1 MSEDTEKENDSDR
14 TISDED
20 ESDEDTFMKFV
31 SEDIH
36 QCALLTA
43 DSSGNPFFPRTTQ
56 ILLEYQLG
64 RWVPRLRQP
73 RDLYG
78 VSSSGP
84 LSPTRWP
91 YHCEVIDENIQHIDW
106 TPYPEPVYTPT
117 SLEMAPLY
125 PNPKEGTV
133 VYLAEDAYKEPYFV
147 YSRVGGNR
155 TPLKQPMD
163 NYDNTL
169 MFEARFESGN
179 LQKVVKVAEYEY
191 QLTVRPDLFTNKH
204 TQWYYFQVTNTQAGI
219 AYRFTIVN
227 FTKPAS
233 LYNRGMRPLFY
244 SDKEAKAH
252 SIGWQ
257 RIGDQIKYYKN
268 NLGQDGH
275 HYFSLTWTF
284 QFPHNKDTCYFAH
297 CYPYTYTNL
306 QDYLSGINND
316 PIRSKYCKIRVLC
329 HTLARNM
336 VYVLTITTPLKN
348 TESRKRKAVI
358 LTARVH
364 PGETNSS
371 WIMKGFLDY
380 ILGDSSDAQL
390 LRDTF
395 IFKVVPMLNPDG
407 VIVGNYRC
415 SLAGRDL
422 NRNYTSLLKES
433 FPSVWYTRNMIH
445 RLMEEREV
453 ILYCDLHGHSRKEN
467 IFMYGCDG
475 RDRSKAL
482 YLQQRIFPLM
492 LSKNCPDK
500 FSFSACRFNIQK
512 SKEGTGRV
520 VMWKMG
526 IRNSFTMEATFCGS
540 TLGNKRGTHF
550 NAKDL
555 ESMGYHFCDSLLD
568 YCDPDRTKY
577 YQCLKELEDMEKHIN
592 LEKIFDDSDTSLME
606 ITLDLESS
614 SRGSDSSES
623 NDSQTYL
630 LKLTSQLSSKKKY
643 LKTKKKR
650 NSTIARHK
658 NARKEQ
664 EVYGRGRLQQSH
676 KESNSNAK
684 DTRPKVSENYIF
696 EYFRREFPNQSLVKI
711 SGPVPPWHLKN
722 LSSESLIQSL
732 NKEQQRHFLENCERP
747 IKETIQLKRTD
758 MCGTTSKMKSLM
770 YPVSKQTFRWPE
782 KTKIPTKATT
792 ITLIQAAILSW
803 IVSITSKELTLLVYL
818 AALQSLLSL
827 TTDLH
832 HNLKSRIKE
841 CTSSQNNK
849 TGINWTDDEKRIY
862 RDKRIAQTQEMLTH
876 LLPIMKNT
884 KNMKTAQ
891 IKQIFNLRT
900 NRQSQHQLKPATCI
914 NIEKNSTSWTPP
926 RNLHVL
932 TQRDFMTQSSE
943 WFQSVPEK
951 SFESLSPLKD
961 PKNRKKHSGV
971 CTTTTECKKP
981 LKRETVSSSFEM
993 DANVKHKNLQTEDSN
1008 WQNSIRVVPGL
1019 TEKKEE
1025 QPNKNDGQ
1033 PTFHL
1038 KFQRDD

>member
-1 MSEDTEKENDSDR
+1 MSEDSENENYSDR

-20 ESDEDTFMKFV
+20 ESDEDEDNFMKFV
-31 SEDIH
+31 REDIRR
-36 QCALLTA
+36 CALLTA
-43 DSSGNPFFPRTTQ
+43 GSIGDPFFPRTTQ

-64 RWVPRLRQP
+64 RWVPRLREP

-91 YHCEVIDENIQHIDW
+91 YHCEVIDEKVQHIDW
-106 TPYPEPVYTPT
+106 TPPYPEPVYTPT
-117 SLEMAPLY
+117 GLETEPLY
-125 PNPKEGTV
+125 LNSKDDV
-133 VYLAEDAYKEPYFV
+133 VYLAEDAYKEPCFV

-155 TPLKQPMD
+155 TSLKQPMD
-163 NYDNTL
+163 NCDNTL

-204 TQWYYFQVTNTQAGI
+204 TQWYYFQVTNTQAEI

-244 SDKEAKAH
+244 SEKEAKVH
-252 SIGWQ
+252 NIGWK

-268 NLGQDGH
+268 NLGQDGR

-297 CYPYTYTNL
+297 CYPYTYSNL

-316 PIRSKYCKIRVLC
+316 PVRSKFCKIRVLC

-348 TESRKRKAVI
+348 TELRKRKAVI

-380 ILGDSSDAQL
+380 ILGGSSDAKL

-422 NRNYTSLLKES
+422 NRSYTSVLKES
-433 FPSVWYTRNMIH
+433 FPSVWYTRNMIR
-445 RLMEEREV
+445 RLMEKREV

-475 RDRSKAL
+475 SDRSKAL

-500 FSFSACRFNIQK
+500 FSFSACKFNVQK

-550 NAKDL
+550 NTKDL

-568 YCDPDRTKY
+568 YCDPDRAKY
-577 YQCLKELEDMEKHIN
+577 FQCLKELEEMEKRIN
-592 LEKIFDDSDTSLME
+592 LEKIFDDSDTSLVE

-623 NDSQTYL
+623 NDSQPYL
-630 LKLTSQLSSKKKY
+630 LKLTSQLKTKKH
-643 LKTKKKR
+643 LKTKKER
-650 NSTIARHK
+650 NSTIEIHE
-658 NARKEQ
+658 NAREEQ
-664 EVYGRGRLQQSH
+664 EVCGREHLQQRYN
-676 KESNSNAK
+676 ESNA
-684 DTRPKVSENYIF
+684 
-696 EYFRREFPNQSLVKI
+696 
-711 SGPVPPWHLKN
+711 N
-722 LSSESLIQSL
+722 LE
-732 NKEQQRHFLENCERP
+732 
-747 IKETIQLKRTD
+747 
-758 MCGTTSKMKSLM
+758 
-770 YPVSKQTFRWPE
+770 
-782 KTKIPTKATT
+782 
-792 ITLIQAAILSW
+792 
-803 IVSITSKELTLLVYL
+803 
-818 AALQSLLSL
+818 
-827 TTDLH
+827 DLH
-832 HNLKSRIKE
+832 HNLKSKMKG
-841 CTSSQNNK
+841 CTSFQSKK
-849 TGINWTDDEKRIY
+849 TDVNWTDDEKRIY
-862 RDKRIAQTQEMLTH
+862 RDKRIAQTQEMWH
-876 LLPIMKNT
+876 FLLPVVESSKHLPT
-884 KNMKTAQ
+884 TQ
-891 IKQIFNLRT
+891 IKQIFNPRA
-900 NRQSQHQLKPATCI
+900 NFQFQHQLKPATCI
-914 NIEKNSTSWTPP
+914 NVKRDISSWAPS
-926 RNLHVL
+926 RNPIFLA
-932 TQRDFMTQSSE
+932 QRDLVTNSSE
-943 WFQSVPEK
+943 WFQSMSQK
-951 SFESLSPLKD
+951 SLEILSPLKD
-961 PKNRKKHSGV
+961 PKNRKKYPGV
-971 CTTTTECKKP
+971 WAIKTEAKKP
-981 LKRETVSSSFEM
+981 FSTKWETTSSSGEM
-993 DANVKHKNLQTEDSN
+993 DANITKDKSLQAKESSP
-1008 WQNSIRVVPGL
+1008 QSSVHVARHL
-1019 TEKKEE
+1019 TENKEK

-1033 PTFHL
+1033 PTCQV
-1038 KFQRDD
+1038 KFRRSN

>member
-1 MSEDTEKENDSDR
+1 MIKEISSQILPEMSEDSEKEDYSDR

-20 ESDEDTFMKFV
+20 ESDEDNFMKFV

-36 QCALLTA
+36 QCALLTVFQDTYYSQFA
-43 DSSGNPFFPRTTQ
+43 NSAGDPFFPRTTQ

-64 RWVPRLRQP
+64 RWVPRLREP

-91 YHCEVIDENIQHIDW
+91 YHCEVIDEKVQHIDW
-106 TPYPEPVYTPT
+106 TPSYPEPVYIPT
-117 SLEMAPLY
+117 GLEIEPLY
-125 PNPKEGTV
+125 PNYKEDTV
-133 VYLAEDAYKEPYFV
+133 VYLAEDAYKEPCFV

-155 TPLKQPMD
+155 TPLKQPVD

-219 AYRFTIVN
+219 VYRFTIIN

-233 LYNRGMRPLFY
+233 LYSRGMRPLFY
-244 SDKEAKAH
+244 SEKEAKAH
-252 SIGWQ
+252 NIGWQ
-257 RIGDQIKYYKN
+257 RIGDQIKYYRN
-268 NLGQDGH
+268 NQGQEGR

-306 QDYLSGINND
+306 QEYLSSINND
-316 PIRSKYCKIRVLC
+316 SVRSKFCKIRVLC
-329 HTLARNM
+329 HTIARNM

-348 TESRKRKAVI
+348 ADSRKRKAVI

-415 SLAGRDL
+415 SLAGQDL
-422 NRNYTSLLKES
+422 NRNYTSVLKES
-433 FPSVWYTRNMIH
+433 FPSVWYTRNMIR
-445 RLMEEREV
+445 RLMEKREV

-467 IFMYGCDG
+467 IFMYGCDSSE
-475 RDRSKAL
+475 RCKAL
-482 YLQQRIFPLM
+482 YLQQQIFPLM

-500 FSFSACRFNIQK
+500 FSFSACKFNVQK

-526 IRNSFTMEATFCGS
+526 IKNSFTMEATFCGS

-550 NAKDL
+550 NTKDL

-577 YQCLKELEDMEKHIN
+577 YQCLKELEEMEKHIN
-592 LEKIFDDSDTSLME
+592 LEKVLEDSDTSLKE
-606 ITLDLESS
+606 IALDLESS

-623 NDSQTYL
+623 NESQTYL
-630 LKLTSQLSSKKKY
+630 LKLTSQVCDKGHLVQ
-643 LKTKKKR
+643 
-650 NSTIARHK
+650 RHK
-658 NARKEQ
+658 Q
-664 EVYGRGRLQQSH
+664 
-676 KESNSNAK
+676 SNSDVKATNP
-684 DTRPKVSENYIF
+684 DVSDDSIF
-696 EYFRREFPNQSLVKI
+696 DYFRRPFPNQGL
-711 SGPVPPWHLKN
+711 
-722 LSSESLIQSL
+722 
-732 NKEQQRHFLENCERP
+732 
-747 IKETIQLKRTD
+747 
-758 MCGTTSKMKSLM
+758 
-770 YPVSKQTFRWPE
+770 
-782 KTKIPTKATT
+782 
-792 ITLIQAAILSW
+792 
-803 IVSITSKELTLLVYL
+803 
-818 AALQSLLSL
+818 
-827 TTDLH
+827 DLH
-832 HNLKSRIKE
+832 HNLKRKMKE
-841 CTSSQNNK
+841 CTSFQSKK

-862 RDKRIAQTQEMLTH
+862 RDKRIAQTQEILQY
-876 LLPIMKNT
+876 LLPIMEST
-884 KNMKTAQ
+884 KIVQNPQ
-891 IKQIFNLRT
+891 IKQILNPRT
-900 NRQSQHQLKPATCI
+900 NFQIQHQLKPATFI
-914 NIEKNSTSWTPP
+914 NIKRYTTSWTQP
-926 RNLHVL
+926 RNPRFTSQSNLVVS
-932 TQRDFMTQSSE
+932 SSE
-943 WFQSVPEK
+943 WLQSVSQR
-951 SFESLSPLKD
+951 SFESLSPLKV
-961 PKNRKKHSGV
+961 PKKKKKHSQIKATKTQDV
-971 CTTTTECKKP
+971 KP
-981 LKRETVSSSFEM
+981 LSSKWETAPSSFEK
-993 DANVKHKNLQTEDSN
+993 DADIKGKSLQAEGSSD
-1008 WQNSIRVVPGL
+1008 QNSKQIAPHL
-1019 TEKKEE
+1019 TRNRDE
-1025 QPNKNDGQ
+1025 QPNRNYGQ
-1033 PTFHL
+1033 PTSI
-1038 KFQRDD
+1038 

>member
-1 MSEDTEKENDSDR
+1 MIKEISSQILPEMSEDSEKEDYSDR

-20 ESDEDTFMKFV
+20 QSDEDNFMKFV

-43 DSSGNPFFPRTTQ
+43 NSVGDPFFPRTTQ

-64 RWVPRLRQP
+64 RWVPRLREP

-91 YHCEVIDENIQHIDW
+91 YHCEVIDEKVQHIDW
-106 TPYPEPVYTPT
+106 TPSYPEPVYIPT
-117 SLEMAPLY
+117 GLEIEPLY
-125 PNPKEGTV
+125 PNYKEDTV
-133 VYLAEDAYKEPYFV
+133 VYLAEDAYKEPCFV

-155 TPLKQPMD
+155 TPLKQPVD

-219 AYRFTIVN
+219 VYRFTIIN

-244 SDKEAKAH
+244 SEKEAKAH
-252 SIGWQ
+252 NIGWQ
-257 RIGDQIKYYKN
+257 RIGDQIKYYRN
-268 NLGQDGH
+268 NQGQEGR

-306 QDYLSGINND
+306 QEYLSSINND
-316 PIRSKYCKIRVLC
+316 SVRSKFCKIRVLC
-329 HTLARNM
+329 HTIARNM

-348 TESRKRKAVI
+348 ADSRKRKAVI

-364 PGETNSS
+364 AGETNSS

-415 SLAGRDL
+415 SLAGQDL
-422 NRNYTSLLKES
+422 NRNYTSVLKES
-433 FPSVWYTRNMIH
+433 FPSVWYTRNMIR
-445 RLMEEREV
+445 RLMEKREV

-475 RDRSKAL
+475 SDRCKAL
-482 YLQQRIFPLM
+482 YLQQQIFPLM

-500 FSFSACRFNIQK
+500 FSFSACKFNVQK

-526 IRNSFTMEATFCGS
+526 IKNSFTMEATFCGS

-550 NAKDL
+550 NTKDL

-577 YQCLKELEDMEKHIN
+577 YQCLKELEEMEKHIN
-592 LEKIFDDSDTSLME
+592 LEKVLEDSDTSLKE
-606 ITLDLESS
+606 IALDLESS

-623 NDSQTYL
+623 NESQTYL
-630 LKLTSQLSSKKKY
+630 LKLTSQLKNKKKH
-643 LKTKKKR
+643 LKTKKER
-650 NSTIARHK
+650 NSTIASNQNTREEPEVCDKGHLVQRHK
-658 NARKEQ
+658 Q
-664 EVYGRGRLQQSH
+664 
-676 KESNSNAK
+676 SNSDVKATNP
-684 DTRPKVSENYIF
+684 DVSDDCIF
-696 EYFRREFPNQSLVKI
+696 DYFRRPFPNQGL
-711 SGPVPPWHLKN
+711 
-722 LSSESLIQSL
+722 
-732 NKEQQRHFLENCERP
+732 
-747 IKETIQLKRTD
+747 
-758 MCGTTSKMKSLM
+758 
-770 YPVSKQTFRWPE
+770 
-782 KTKIPTKATT
+782 
-792 ITLIQAAILSW
+792 
-803 IVSITSKELTLLVYL
+803 
-818 AALQSLLSL
+818 
-827 TTDLH
+827 DLH
-832 HNLKSRIKE
+832 HNLKRKMKE
-841 CTSSQNNK
+841 CTSFQSK
-849 TGINWTDDEKRIY
+849 TTGINWTDDEKRIY
-862 RDKRIAQTQEMLTH
+862 RDKRIAQTQEILQY
-876 LLPIMKNT
+876 LLPIMEST
-884 KNMKTAQ
+884 KIVQNPQ
-891 IKQIFNLRT
+891 IKQILNPRT
-900 NRQSQHQLKPATCI
+900 DFQIQHQLKPATFI
-914 NIEKNSTSWTPP
+914 NIKRYSTSWTQP
-926 RNLHVL
+926 RNPRFTSQSNLAVS
-932 TQRDFMTQSSE
+932 SSE
-943 WFQSVPEK
+943 WLQSVSQR
-951 SFESLSPLKD
+951 SFESLSPLKV
-961 PKNRKKHSGV
+961 PKKKKKHSQIKATKTQDV
-971 CTTTTECKKP
+971 KP
-981 LKRETVSSSFEM
+981 LSSKWETAPSSFEK
-993 DANVKHKNLQTEDSN
+993 DADIKGKSLQAEGSSD
-1008 WQNSIRVVPGL
+1008 QNSKQIAPHL
-1019 TEKKEE
+1019 TRNRDE
-1025 QPNKNDGQ
+1025 QPNRNYGQ
-1033 PTFHL
+1033 PTSI
-1038 KFQRDD
+1038 

>member
-1 MSEDTEKENDSDR
+1 MIKEISSQILPEMSEDSEKEDYSDR

-20 ESDEDTFMKFV
+20 ESDEDNFMKFV

-43 DSSGNPFFPRTTQ
+43 NSVGDPFFPRTTQ

-64 RWVPRLRQP
+64 RWVPRLREP

-91 YHCEVIDENIQHIDW
+91 YHCEVIDEKVQHIDW
-106 TPYPEPVYTPT
+106 TPSYPEPVYIPT
-117 SLEMAPLY
+117 GLEIEPLY
-125 PNPKEGTV
+125 PNYKEDTV
-133 VYLAEDAYKEPYFV
+133 VYLAEDAYKEPCFV

-155 TPLKQPMD
+155 TPLKQPVD

-219 AYRFTIVN
+219 VYRFTIIN

-244 SDKEAKAH
+244 SEKEAKAH
-252 SIGWQ
+252 NIGWQ
-257 RIGDQIKYYKN
+257 RIGDQIKYYRN
-268 NLGQDGH
+268 NQGQEGR

-306 QDYLSGINND
+306 QEYLSSINND
-316 PIRSKYCKIRVLC
+316 SVRSKFCKIRVLC
-329 HTLARNM
+329 HTIARNM

-348 TESRKRKAVI
+348 ADSRKRKAVI

-415 SLAGRDL
+415 SLTGQDL
-422 NRNYTSLLKES
+422 NRNYTSVLKES
-433 FPSVWYTRNMIH
+433 FPSVWYTRNMIR
-445 RLMEEREV
+445 RLMEKREV

-475 RDRSKAL
+475 SERCKAL
-482 YLQQRIFPLM
+482 YLQQQIFPLM

-500 FSFSACRFNIQK
+500 FSFSACKFNVQK

-526 IRNSFTMEATFCGS
+526 IKNSFTMEATFCGS

-550 NAKDL
+550 NTKDL

-577 YQCLKELEDMEKHIN
+577 YQCLKELEEMEKHIN
-592 LEKIFDDSDTSLME
+592 LEKVLEDSDTSLKE
-606 ITLDLESS
+606 IALDLESS

-623 NDSQTYL
+623 NESQTYL
-630 LKLTSQLSSKKKY
+630 LKLTSQLKNKKKH
-643 LKTKKKR
+643 LKTKKER
-650 NSTIARHK
+650 NSTIASNQNTREEPEVCDKGHLVQRHK
-658 NARKEQ
+658 Q
-664 EVYGRGRLQQSH
+664 
-676 KESNSNAK
+676 SNSDVKATNP
-684 DTRPKVSENYIF
+684 DVSDDSIF
-696 EYFRREFPNQSLVKI
+696 DYFRRPFPNQ
-711 SGPVPPWHLKN
+711 G
-722 LSSESLIQSL
+722 
-732 NKEQQRHFLENCERP
+732 F
-747 IKETIQLKRTD
+747 
-758 MCGTTSKMKSLM
+758 
-770 YPVSKQTFRWPE
+770 
-782 KTKIPTKATT
+782 
-792 ITLIQAAILSW
+792 
-803 IVSITSKELTLLVYL
+803 
-818 AALQSLLSL
+818 
-827 TTDLH
+827 DLH
-832 HNLKSRIKE
+832 HNLKRKMKE
-841 CTSSQNNK
+841 CTSFQSKK

-862 RDKRIAQTQEMLTH
+862 RDKRIAQTQEILQY
-876 LLPIMKNT
+876 LLPIMEST
-884 KNMKTAQ
+884 KIVQNPQ
-891 IKQIFNLRT
+891 IKQILNPRT
-900 NRQSQHQLKPATCI
+900 NFQIQHQLKPATFI
-914 NIEKNSTSWTPP
+914 NIKRYSTSWTQP
-926 RNLHVL
+926 RNPRFTSQSNLVVS
-932 TQRDFMTQSSE
+932 SSE
-943 WFQSVPEK
+943 WLQSVSQR
-951 SFESLSPLKD
+951 SFESLSPLKV
-961 PKNRKKHSGV
+961 PKKKKKHSQIKATKTQDV
-971 CTTTTECKKP
+971 KP
-981 LKRETVSSSFEM
+981 LSSKWETAPSSFEK
-993 DANVKHKNLQTEDSN
+993 DADIKGKSLQAEGSSD
-1008 WQNSIRVVPGL
+1008 QNSKQIAPHL
-1019 TEKKEE
+1019 TRNRDE
-1025 QPNKNDGQ
+1025 QPNRNYGQ
-1033 PTFHL
+1033 PTSI
-1038 KFQRDD
+1038 

>member
-1 MSEDTEKENDSDR
+1 MIKEISSQILPEMSEDSEKEDYSDR

-20 ESDEDTFMKFV
+20 ESDEDNFMKFV

-43 DSSGNPFFPRTTQ
+43 NSAGDPFFPRTTQ

-64 RWVPRLRQP
+64 RWVPRLREP

-91 YHCEVIDENIQHIDW
+91 YHCEVIDEKVQHIDW
-106 TPYPEPVYTPT
+106 TPSYPEPVYIPT
-117 SLEMAPLY
+117 GLEIEPLY
-125 PNPKEGTV
+125 PNYKEDTV
-133 VYLAEDAYKEPYFV
+133 VYLAEDAYKEPCFV

-155 TPLKQPMD
+155 TPLKQPVD

-219 AYRFTIVN
+219 VYRFTIIN

-233 LYNRGMRPLFY
+233 LYSRGMRPLFY
-244 SDKEAKAH
+244 SEKEAKAH
-252 SIGWQ
+252 NIGWQ
-257 RIGDQIKYYKN
+257 RIGDQIKYYRN
-268 NLGQDGH
+268 NQGQEGR

-306 QDYLSGINND
+306 QEYLSSINND
-316 PIRSKYCKIRVLC
+316 SVRSKFCKIRVLC
-329 HTLARNM
+329 HTIARNM

-348 TESRKRKAVI
+348 ADSRKRKAVI

-415 SLAGRDL
+415 SLAGQDL
-422 NRNYTSLLKES
+422 NRNYTSVLKES
-433 FPSVWYTRNMIH
+433 FPSVWYTRNMIR
-445 RLMEEREV
+445 RLMEKREV

-467 IFMYGCDG
+467 IFMYGCDSSE
-475 RDRSKAL
+475 RCKAL
-482 YLQQRIFPLM
+482 YLQQQIFPLM

-500 FSFSACRFNIQK
+500 FSFSACKFNVQK

-526 IRNSFTMEATFCGS
+526 IKNSFTMEATFCGS

-550 NAKDL
+550 NTKDL

-577 YQCLKELEDMEKHIN
+577 YQCLKELEEMEKHIN
-592 LEKIFDDSDTSLME
+592 LEKVLEDSDTSLKE
-606 ITLDLESS
+606 IALDLESS

-623 NDSQTYL
+623 NESQTYL
-630 LKLTSQLSSKKKY
+630 LKLTSQLKNKKKH
-643 LKTKKKR
+643 LKTKKER
-650 NSTIARHK
+650 NSTIASNQNTREEPEVCDKGHLVQRHK
-658 NARKEQ
+658 Q
-664 EVYGRGRLQQSH
+664 
-676 KESNSNAK
+676 SNSDVKATNP
-684 DTRPKVSENYIF
+684 DVSDDSIF
-696 EYFRREFPNQSLVKI
+696 DYFRRPFPNQGL
-711 SGPVPPWHLKN
+711 
-722 LSSESLIQSL
+722 
-732 NKEQQRHFLENCERP
+732 
-747 IKETIQLKRTD
+747 
-758 MCGTTSKMKSLM
+758 
-770 YPVSKQTFRWPE
+770 
-782 KTKIPTKATT
+782 
-792 ITLIQAAILSW
+792 
-803 IVSITSKELTLLVYL
+803 
-818 AALQSLLSL
+818 
-827 TTDLH
+827 DLH
-832 HNLKSRIKE
+832 HNLKRKMKE
-841 CTSSQNNK
+841 CTSFQSKK

-862 RDKRIAQTQEMLTH
+862 RDKRIAQTQEILQY
-876 LLPIMKNT
+876 LLPIMEST
-884 KNMKTAQ
+884 KIVQNPQ
-891 IKQIFNLRT
+891 IKQILNPRT
-900 NRQSQHQLKPATCI
+900 NFQIQHQLKPATFI
-914 NIEKNSTSWTPP
+914 NIKRYTTSWTQP
-926 RNLHVL
+926 RNPRFTSQSNLVVS
-932 TQRDFMTQSSE
+932 SSE
-943 WFQSVPEK
+943 WLQSVSQR
-951 SFESLSPLKD
+951 SFESLSPLKV
-961 PKNRKKHSGV
+961 PKKKKKHSQIKATKTQDV
-971 CTTTTECKKP
+971 KP
-981 LKRETVSSSFEM
+981 LSSKWETAPSSFEK
-993 DANVKHKNLQTEDSN
+993 DADIKGKSLQAEGSSD
-1008 WQNSIRVVPGL
+1008 QNSKQIAPHL
-1019 TEKKEE
+1019 TRNRDE
-1025 QPNKNDGQ
+1025 QPNRNYGQ
-1033 PTFHL
+1033 PTSI
-1038 KFQRDD
+1038 

>member
-1 MSEDTEKENDSDR
+1 MIKEISSQILPEMSEDSEKEDYSDR

-20 ESDEDTFMKFV
+20 QSDEDNFMKFV

-43 DSSGNPFFPRTTQ
+43 NSVGDPFFPRTTQ

-64 RWVPRLRQP
+64 RWVPRLREP

-91 YHCEVIDENIQHIDW
+91 YHCEVIDEKVQHIDW
-106 TPYPEPVYTPT
+106 TPSYPEPVYIPT
-117 SLEMAPLY
+117 GLEIEPLY
-125 PNPKEGTV
+125 PNYKEDTV
-133 VYLAEDAYKEPYFV
+133 VYLAEDAYKEPCFV

-155 TPLKQPMD
+155 TPLKQPVD

-219 AYRFTIVN
+219 VYRFTIIN

-244 SDKEAKAH
+244 SEKEAKAH
-252 SIGWQ
+252 NIGWQ
-257 RIGDQIKYYKN
+257 RIGDQIKYYRN
-268 NLGQDGH
+268 NQGQEGR

-306 QDYLSGINND
+306 QEYLSSINND
-316 PIRSKYCKIRVLC
+316 SVRSKFCKIRVLC
-329 HTLARNM
+329 HTIARNM

-348 TESRKRKAVI
+348 ADSRKRKAVI

-415 SLAGRDL
+415 SLAGQDL
-422 NRNYTSLLKES
+422 NRNYTSVLKES
-433 FPSVWYTRNMIH
+433 FPSVWYTRNMIR
-445 RLMEEREV
+445 RLMEKREV

-475 RDRSKAL
+475 SDRCKAL
-482 YLQQRIFPLM
+482 YLQQQIFPLM

-500 FSFSACRFNIQK
+500 FSFSACKFNVQK

-526 IRNSFTMEATFCGS
+526 IKNSFTMEATFCGS

-550 NAKDL
+550 NTKDL

-577 YQCLKELEDMEKHIN
+577 YQCLKELEEMEKHIN
-592 LEKIFDDSDTSLME
+592 LEKVLEDSDTSLKE
-606 ITLDLESS
+606 IALDLESS

-623 NDSQTYL
+623 NESQTYL
-630 LKLTSQLSSKKKY
+630 LKLTSQLKNKKKH
-643 LKTKKKR
+643 LKTKKER
-650 NSTIARHK
+650 NSTIASNQNTREEPEVCDKGHLVQRHK
-658 NARKEQ
+658 Q
-664 EVYGRGRLQQSH
+664 
-676 KESNSNAK
+676 SNSDVKATNP
-684 DTRPKVSENYIF
+684 DVSDDCIF
-696 EYFRREFPNQSLVKI
+696 DYFRRPFPNQGL
-711 SGPVPPWHLKN
+711 
-722 LSSESLIQSL
+722 
-732 NKEQQRHFLENCERP
+732 
-747 IKETIQLKRTD
+747 
-758 MCGTTSKMKSLM
+758 
-770 YPVSKQTFRWPE
+770 
-782 KTKIPTKATT
+782 
-792 ITLIQAAILSW
+792 
-803 IVSITSKELTLLVYL
+803 
-818 AALQSLLSL
+818 
-827 TTDLH
+827 DLH
-832 HNLKSRIKE
+832 HNLKRKMKE
-841 CTSSQNNK
+841 CTSFQSK
-849 TGINWTDDEKRIY
+849 TTGINWTDDEKRIY
-862 RDKRIAQTQEMLTH
+862 RDKRIAQTQEILQY
-876 LLPIMKNT
+876 LLPIMEST
-884 KNMKTAQ
+884 KIVQNPQ
-891 IKQIFNLRT
+891 IKQILNPRT
-900 NRQSQHQLKPATCI
+900 NFQIQHQLKPATFI
-914 NIEKNSTSWTPP
+914 NIKRYSTSWTQP
-926 RNLHVL
+926 RNPRFTSQSNLAVS
-932 TQRDFMTQSSE
+932 SSE
-943 WFQSVPEK
+943 WLQSVSQR
-951 SFESLSPLKD
+951 SFESLSPLKV
-961 PKNRKKHSGV
+961 PKKKKKHSQIKATKTQDV
-971 CTTTTECKKP
+971 KP
-981 LKRETVSSSFEM
+981 LSSKWETAPSSFEK
-993 DANVKHKNLQTEDSN
+993 DADIKGKSLQAEGSSD
-1008 WQNSIRVVPGL
+1008 QNSKQIAPHL
-1019 TEKKEE
+1019 TRNRDE
-1025 QPNKNDGQ
+1025 QPNRNYGQ
-1033 PTFHL
+1033 PTSI
-1038 KFQRDD
+1038 

>member
-1 MSEDTEKENDSDR
+1 MIKEISSQILPEMSEDSEKEDYSDR

-20 ESDEDTFMKFV
+20 QSDEDNFMKFV

-43 DSSGNPFFPRTTQ
+43 NSVGDPFFPRTTQ

-64 RWVPRLRQP
+64 RWVPRLREP

-91 YHCEVIDENIQHIDW
+91 YHCEVIDEKVQHIDW
-106 TPYPEPVYTPT
+106 TPSYPEPVYIPT
-117 SLEMAPLY
+117 GLEIEPLY
-125 PNPKEGTV
+125 PNYKEDTV
-133 VYLAEDAYKEPYFV
+133 VYLAEDAYKEPCFV

-155 TPLKQPMD
+155 TPLKQPVD

-191 QLTVRPDLFTNKH
+191 QLTVRPDLFTSKH

-219 AYRFTIVN
+219 VYRFTIIN

-244 SDKEAKAH
+244 SEKEAKAH
-252 SIGWQ
+252 NIGWQ
-257 RIGDQIKYYKN
+257 RIGDQIKYYRN
-268 NLGQDGH
+268 NQGQEGR

-306 QDYLSGINND
+306 QEYLSSINND
-316 PIRSKYCKIRVLC
+316 SVRSKFCKIRVLC
-329 HTLARNM
+329 HTIARNM

-348 TESRKRKAVI
+348 ADSRKRKAVI

-415 SLAGRDL
+415 SLAGQDL
-422 NRNYTSLLKES
+422 NRNYTSVLKES
-433 FPSVWYTRNMIH
+433 FPSVWYTRNMIR
-445 RLMEEREV
+445 RLMEKREV

-475 RDRSKAL
+475 SDRCKAL
-482 YLQQRIFPLM
+482 YLQQQIFPLM

-500 FSFSACRFNIQK
+500 FSFSACKFNVQK

-526 IRNSFTMEATFCGS
+526 IKNSFTMEATFCGS

-550 NAKDL
+550 NTKDL

-577 YQCLKELEDMEKHIN
+577 YQCLKELEEMEKHIN
-592 LEKIFDDSDTSLME
+592 LEKVLEDSDTSLKE
-606 ITLDLESS
+606 IALDLESS

-623 NDSQTYL
+623 NESQTYL
-630 LKLTSQLSSKKKY
+630 LKLTSQLKNKKKH
-643 LKTKKKR
+643 LKTKKER
-650 NSTIARHK
+650 NSTIASNQNTREEPEVCDKGHLVQRHK
-658 NARKEQ
+658 Q
-664 EVYGRGRLQQSH
+664 
-676 KESNSNAK
+676 SNSDVKATNP
-684 DTRPKVSENYIF
+684 DVSDDCIF
-696 EYFRREFPNQSLVKI
+696 DYFRRPFPNQGL
-711 SGPVPPWHLKN
+711 
-722 LSSESLIQSL
+722 
-732 NKEQQRHFLENCERP
+732 
-747 IKETIQLKRTD
+747 
-758 MCGTTSKMKSLM
+758 
-770 YPVSKQTFRWPE
+770 
-782 KTKIPTKATT
+782 
-792 ITLIQAAILSW
+792 
-803 IVSITSKELTLLVYL
+803 
-818 AALQSLLSL
+818 
-827 TTDLH
+827 DLH
-832 HNLKSRIKE
+832 HNLKRKMKE
-841 CTSSQNNK
+841 CTSFQSK
-849 TGINWTDDEKRIY
+849 TTGINWTDDEKRIY
-862 RDKRIAQTQEMLTH
+862 RDKRIAQTQEILQY
-876 LLPIMKNT
+876 LLPIMEST
-884 KNMKTAQ
+884 KIVQNPQ
-891 IKQIFNLRT
+891 IKQILNPRT
-900 NRQSQHQLKPATCI
+900 NFQIQHQLKPATFI
-914 NIEKNSTSWTPP
+914 NIKRYSTSWTQP
-926 RNLHVL
+926 RNPRFTSQSNLAV
-932 TQRDFMTQSSE
+932 RSSE
-943 WFQSVPEK
+943 WLQSVSQW
-951 SFESLSPLKD
+951 SFESLSPLKV
-961 PKNRKKHSGV
+961 PKKKKKHSQIKATKTQDV
-971 CTTTTECKKP
+971 KP
-981 LKRETVSSSFEM
+981 LSSKWETAPSSFEK
-993 DANVKHKNLQTEDSN
+993 DADIKGKSLQAEGSSD
-1008 WQNSIRVVPGL
+1008 QNSKQIAPHL
-1019 TEKKEE
+1019 TRNRDE
-1025 QPNKNDGQ
+1025 QPNRNYGQ
-1033 PTFHL
+1033 PASI
-1038 KFQRDD
+1038 

>member
-1 MSEDTEKENDSDR
+1 MSEDSEKEDYSDR

-20 ESDEDTFMKFV
+20 ESDEDMFMKFV
-31 SEDIH
+31 SEDFH

-43 DSSGNPFFPRTTQ
+43 DSFGDPFFPRTTQ

-64 RWVPRLRQP
+64 RWVPRLREP

-91 YHCEVIDENIQHIDW
+91 YHCEVIDEKVQHIDW
-106 TPYPEPVYTPT
+106 TPSCPEPVYIPT
-117 SLEMAPLY
+117 GLEMEPLY
-125 PNPKEGTV
+125 PDSKEDTV
-133 VYLAEDAYKEPYFV
+133 VYLAEDAYKEPCFV

-155 TPLKQPMD
+155 TPLKQPVD
-163 NYDNTL
+163 YRDNTL

-204 TQWYYFQVTNTQAGI
+204 TQWYYFQVTNMRAGI
-219 AYRFTIVN
+219 VYRFTIVN

-233 LYNRGMRPLFY
+233 LYSRGMRPLFY
-244 SDKEAKAH
+244 SEKEAKAH
-252 SIGWQ
+252 HIGWQ
-257 RIGDQIKYYKN
+257 RIGDQIKYYRN
-268 NLGQDGH
+268 NPGQDGR

-306 QDYLSGINND
+306 QEYLSGINND
-316 PIRSKYCKIRVLC
+316 PVRSKFCKIRVLC

-336 VYVLTITTPLKN
+336 VYILTITTPLKN
-348 TESRKRKAVI
+348 SDSRKRKAVI

-380 ILGDSSDAQL
+380 ILGNSSDAQL

-395 IFKVVPMLNPDG
+395 VFKVVPMLNPDG

-433 FPSVWYTRNMIH
+433 FPSVWYTRNMVH
-445 RLMEEREV
+445 RLMEKREV

-475 RDRSKAL
+475 SDRSKTL
-482 YLQQRIFPLM
+482 YLQQQIFPLM

-500 FSFSACRFNIQK
+500 FSFSACKFNVQK

-550 NAKDL
+550 STKDL

-577 YQCLKELEDMEKHIN
+577 YRCLKELEEMERHIT
-592 LEKIFDDSDTSLME
+592 LEKVFEDSDTPVID

-623 NDSQTYL
+623 IDSLTDL
-630 LKLTSQLSSKKKY
+630 LKLTSQKKH
-643 LKTKKKR
+643 LKTKKER
-650 NSTIARHK
+650 NSTTASHQ
-658 NARKEQ
+658 NAREGQ
-664 EVYGRGRLQQSH
+664 EVYDRGHLLQRHKQST
-676 KESNSNAK
+676 SDVK
-684 DTRPKVSENYIF
+684 DTRPNEPGDCMVD
-696 EYFRREFPNQSLVKI
+696 YFRRQLPNQGL
-711 SGPVPPWHLKN
+711 
-722 LSSESLIQSL
+722 
-732 NKEQQRHFLENCERP
+732 
-747 IKETIQLKRTD
+747 
-758 MCGTTSKMKSLM
+758 
-770 YPVSKQTFRWPE
+770 
-782 KTKIPTKATT
+782 
-792 ITLIQAAILSW
+792 
-803 IVSITSKELTLLVYL
+803 
-818 AALQSLLSL
+818 
-827 TTDLH
+827 DLH
-832 HNLKSRIKE
+832 HNLKSKIKE
-841 CTSSQNNK
+841 CISFQSKK
-849 TGINWTDDEKRIY
+849 TGINWTDDEKRSY
-862 RDKRIAQTQEMLTH
+862 KDKGIVQTQEILQY
-876 LLPIMKNT
+876 LLPIMHNP
-884 KNMKTAQ
+884 KNMQTTQ
-891 IKQIFNLRT
+891 IKQLFNPRT
-900 NRQSQHQLKPATCI
+900 NFQIQHQLNPATCR
-914 NIEKNSTSWTPP
+914 NIKKYSTPWTAP
-926 RNLHVL
+926 RNHPFVI
-932 TQRDFMTQSSE
+932 QGDVMANSSE
-943 WFQSVPEK
+943 WVQSKPHG
-951 SFESLSPLKD
+951 SLESLSPLKG
-961 PKNRKKHSGV
+961 PKKNKHSQIWAIKN
-971 CTTTTECKKP
+971 EDIKP
-981 LKRETVSSSFEM
+981 LSSKWETASSSFGM
-993 DANVKHKNLQTEDSN
+993 DANVLKYKSLQAEETNQQSSKHTALHLTKNKD
-1008 WQNSIRVVPGL
+1008 
-1019 TEKKEE
+1019 E
-1025 QPNKNDGQ
+1025 QANKNDGQ
-1033 PTFHL
+1033 PTLYL
-1038 KFQRDD
+1038 KFQRES

>member
-1 MSEDTEKENDSDR
+1 MSEDSEKEDYSDR

-20 ESDEDTFMKFV
+20 ESDEDMFMKFV
-31 SEDIH
+31 SEDFH

-43 DSSGNPFFPRTTQ
+43 DSFGDPFFPRTTQ

-64 RWVPRLRQP
+64 RWVPRLREP

-91 YHCEVIDENIQHIDW
+91 YHCEVIDEKVQHIDW
-106 TPYPEPVYTPT
+106 TPSCPEPVYIPT
-117 SLEMAPLY
+117 GLEMEPLY
-125 PNPKEGTV
+125 PDSKEDTV
-133 VYLAEDAYKEPYFV
+133 VYLAEDAYKEPCFV

-155 TPLKQPMD
+155 TPLKQPVD
-163 NYDNTL
+163 YRDNTL

-204 TQWYYFQVTNTQAGI
+204 TQWYYFQVTNMRAGI
-219 AYRFTIVN
+219 VYRFTIVN

-233 LYNRGMRPLFY
+233 LYSRGMRPLFY
-244 SDKEAKAH
+244 SEKEAKAH
-252 SIGWQ
+252 HIGWQ
-257 RIGDQIKYYKN
+257 RIGDQIKYYRN
-268 NLGQDGH
+268 NPGQDGR

-306 QDYLSGINND
+306 QEYLSGINND
-316 PIRSKYCKIRVLC
+316 PVRSKFCKIRVLC

-336 VYVLTITTPLKN
+336 VYILTITTPLKN
-348 TESRKRKAVI
+348 SDSRKRKAVI

-380 ILGDSSDAQL
+380 ILGNSSDAQL

-395 IFKVVPMLNPDG
+395 VFKVVPMLNPDG

-433 FPSVWYTRNMIH
+433 FPSVWYTRNMVH
-445 RLMEEREV
+445 RLMEKREV

-475 RDRSKAL
+475 SDRSKTL
-482 YLQQRIFPLM
+482 YLQQQIFPLM

-500 FSFSACRFNIQK
+500 FSFSACKFNVQK

-550 NAKDL
+550 STKDL

-577 YQCLKELEDMEKHIN
+577 YRCLKELEEMERHIT
-592 LEKIFDDSDTSLME
+592 LEKVFEDSDTPVID

-623 NDSQTYL
+623 IDSLTDL
-630 LKLTSQLSSKKKY
+630 LKLTSQ
-643 LKTKKKR
+643 
-650 NSTIARHK
+650 NSTTASHQ
-658 NARKEQ
+658 NAREGQ
-664 EVYGRGRLQQSH
+664 EVYDRGHLLQRH
-676 KESNSNAK
+676 KQSNSDVK
-684 DTRPKVSENYIF
+684 DTRPNEPGDCMVD
-696 EYFRREFPNQSLVKI
+696 YFRRQLPNQGL
-711 SGPVPPWHLKN
+711 
-722 LSSESLIQSL
+722 
-732 NKEQQRHFLENCERP
+732 
-747 IKETIQLKRTD
+747 
-758 MCGTTSKMKSLM
+758 
-770 YPVSKQTFRWPE
+770 
-782 KTKIPTKATT
+782 
-792 ITLIQAAILSW
+792 
-803 IVSITSKELTLLVYL
+803 
-818 AALQSLLSL
+818 
-827 TTDLH
+827 DLH
-832 HNLKSRIKE
+832 HNLKSKIKE
-841 CTSSQNNK
+841 CISFQSKK
-849 TGINWTDDEKRIY
+849 TGINWTDDEKRSY
-862 RDKRIAQTQEMLTH
+862 KDKGIVQTQEILQY
-876 LLPIMKNT
+876 LLPIMHNP
-884 KNMKTAQ
+884 KNMQTTQ
-891 IKQIFNLRT
+891 IKQLFNPRT
-900 NRQSQHQLKPATCI
+900 NFQIQHQLNPATCR
-914 NIEKNSTSWTPP
+914 NIKKYSTPWTAP
-926 RNLHVL
+926 RNHPFVI
-932 TQRDFMTQSSE
+932 QGDVMANSSE
-943 WFQSVPEK
+943 WVQSKPHG
-951 SFESLSPLKD
+951 SLESLSPLKG
-961 PKNRKKHSGV
+961 PKKNKHSQIWAIKN
-971 CTTTTECKKP
+971 EDIKP
-981 LKRETVSSSFEM
+981 LSSKWETASSSFGM
-993 DANVKHKNLQTEDSN
+993 DANVLKYKSLQAEETNQQSSTHTALHLTKNKD
-1008 WQNSIRVVPGL
+1008 
-1019 TEKKEE
+1019 E
-1025 QPNKNDGQ
+1025 QANKNDGQ
-1033 PTFHL
+1033 PTLYL
-1038 KFQRDD
+1038 KFQRES

>member
-1 MSEDTEKENDSDR
+1 MSEDSEKEDYSDR

-43 DSSGNPFFPRTTQ
+43 DSISDPFFPRTTQ

-64 RWVPRLRQP
+64 RWVPRLRKP

-91 YHCEVIDENIQHIDW
+91 YHCEVIDEKVQHIDW
-106 TPYPEPVYTPT
+106 TPSYPEPVYIPT
-117 SLEMAPLY
+117 GLEMEPLY
-125 PNPKEGTV
+125 PNSKEDTV
-133 VYLAEDAYKEPYFV
+133 VYLAEDAYKEPCFV

-155 TPLKQPMD
+155 TPLKQPVD
-163 NYDNTL
+163 NYDDTL

-191 QLTVRPDLFTNKH
+191 QLTVRPDLFTNRH

-219 AYRFTIVN
+219 VYRFTIIN

-244 SDKEAKAH
+244 SEKEASTH
-252 SIGWQ
+252 NIGWQ
-257 RIGDQIKYYKN
+257 RIGDQIKYYRN
-268 NLGQDGH
+268 NQGQDGRH
-275 HYFSLTWTF
+275 CFSLTWTF

-306 QDYLSGINND
+306 QEYLSSINND
-316 PIRSKYCKIRVLC
+316 PVRSKFCKIRVLC
-329 HTLARNM
+329 HTIARNM
-336 VYVLTITTPLKN
+336 VYVLTITSPLKN
-348 TESRKRKAVI
+348 TDTRKRKAVI

-371 WIMKGFLDY
+371 WIIKGFLDY

-415 SLAGRDL
+415 SLAGQDL

-433 FPSVWYTRNMIH
+433 YPSVWYTRNMIR
-445 RLMEEREV
+445 RLMEKREV
-453 ILYCDLHGHSRKEN
+453 ILYCDLHGHSKKEN
-467 IFMYGCDG
+467 IFMYGCDSSG
-475 RDRSKAL
+475 RCKAL

-500 FSFSACRFNIQK
+500 FSFSACKFNIQK

-550 NAKDL
+550 NTKDL

-577 YQCLKELEDMEKHIN
+577 YQCLKELEEMEKHIN
-592 LEKIFDDSDTSLME
+592 LEKVLDDSDTSLKE

-623 NDSQTYL
+623 NDSQTDL
-630 LKLTSQLSSKKKY
+630 LKLSSQIKNKKKH
-643 LKTKKKR
+643 LKTKKER
-650 NSTIARHK
+650 NSTVESHQNSREE
-658 NARKEQ
+658 EQ
-664 EVYGRGRLQQSH
+664 EVCDKGHLVQRH
-676 KESNSNAK
+676 KESNA
-684 DTRPKVSENYIF
+684 DVE
-696 EYFRREFPNQSLVKI
+696 
-711 SGPVPPWHLKN
+711 
-722 LSSESLIQSL
+722 
-732 NKEQQRHFLENCERP
+732 
-747 IKETIQLKRTD
+747 
-758 MCGTTSKMKSLM
+758 
-770 YPVSKQTFRWPE
+770 
-782 KTKIPTKATT
+782 
-792 ITLIQAAILSW
+792 
-803 IVSITSKELTLLVYL
+803 
-818 AALQSLLSL
+818 
-827 TTDLH
+827 DLH
-832 HNLKSRIKE
+832 HNLNSNMKE
-841 CTSSQNNK
+841 CTSFQSK
-849 TGINWTDDEKRIY
+849 KAGVNWTDDEKRIY
-862 RDKRIAQTQEMLTH
+862 RDKEIAQTQEILQY
-876 LLPIMKNT
+876 LLPIMKST
-884 KNMKTAQ
+884 KNVQTTQ
-891 IKQIFNLRT
+891 IKQILNPRINF
-900 NRQSQHQLKPATCI
+900 QIQHQPQPSTYI
-914 NIEKNSTSWTPP
+914 NIKKYSTSWTPP
-926 RNLHVL
+926 RNPPLRS
-932 TQRDFMTQSSE
+932 QRNLPVNSSE
-943 WFQSVPEK
+943 CLQSVSQK
-951 SFESLSPLKD
+951 SSESLSPLKG
-961 PKNRKKHSGV
+961 PKKKKKHSRAKATKTKDMKHVSGKWE
-971 CTTTTECKKP
+971 TTP
-981 LKRETVSSSFEM
+981 SSFEKGA
-993 DANVKHKNLQTEDSN
+993 DQSLQAEESNQQGSLQTAPHLIKN
-1008 WQNSIRVVPGL
+1008 KG
-1019 TEKKEE
+1019 E
-1025 QPNKNDGQ
+1025 QPKKKDGQ
-1033 PTFHL
+1033 PTFCL
-1038 KFQRDD
+1038 MLQTDK

>member
-1 MSEDTEKENDSDR
+1 MIKEISSQILPEMSEDSEKEDYSDR

-20 ESDEDTFMKFV
+20 ESDEDNFMKFV

-43 DSSGNPFFPRTTQ
+43 NSAGDPFFPRTTQ

-64 RWVPRLRQP
+64 RWVPRLREP

-91 YHCEVIDENIQHIDW
+91 YHCEVIDEKVQHIDW
-106 TPYPEPVYTPT
+106 TPSYPEPVYIPT
-117 SLEMAPLY
+117 GLEIEPLY
-125 PNPKEGTV
+125 PNYKEDTV
-133 VYLAEDAYKEPYFV
+133 VYLAEDAYKEPCFV

-155 TPLKQPMD
+155 TPLKQPVD

-219 AYRFTIVN
+219 VYRFTIIN

-233 LYNRGMRPLFY
+233 LYSRGMRPLFY
-244 SDKEAKAH
+244 SEKEAKAH
-252 SIGWQ
+252 NIGWQ
-257 RIGDQIKYYKN
+257 RIGDQIKYYRN
-268 NLGQDGH
+268 NQGQEGR

-306 QDYLSGINND
+306 QEYLSSINND
-316 PIRSKYCKIRVLC
+316 SVRSKFCKIRVLC
-329 HTLARNM
+329 HTIARNM

-348 TESRKRKAVI
+348 ADSRKRKAVI

-415 SLAGRDL
+415 SLAGQDL
-422 NRNYTSLLKES
+422 NRNYTSVLKES
-433 FPSVWYTRNMIH
+433 FPSVWYTRNMIR
-445 RLMEEREV
+445 RLMEKREV

-467 IFMYGCDG
+467 IFMYGCDSSE
-475 RDRSKAL
+475 RCKAL
-482 YLQQRIFPLM
+482 YLQQQIFPLM

-500 FSFSACRFNIQK
+500 FSFSACKFNVQK

-526 IRNSFTMEATFCGS
+526 IKNSFTMEATFCGS

-550 NAKDL
+550 NTKDL

-577 YQCLKELEDMEKHIN
+577 YQCLKELEEMEKHIN
-592 LEKIFDDSDTSLME
+592 LEKVLEDSDTSLKE
-606 ITLDLESS
+606 IALDLESS

-623 NDSQTYL
+623 NESQTYL
-630 LKLTSQLSSKKKY
+630 LKLTSQLKNKKKH
-643 LKTKKKR
+643 LKTKKER
-650 NSTIARHK
+650 NSTIASNQNTREEPEVCDKGHLVQRHK
-658 NARKEQ
+658 Q
-664 EVYGRGRLQQSH
+664 
-676 KESNSNAK
+676 SNSDVKATNP
-684 DTRPKVSENYIF
+684 DVSDDSIF
-696 EYFRREFPNQSLVKI
+696 DYFRRPFPNQGLVKI
-711 SGPVPPWHLKN
+711 PARAPSWLLKRYVSPQN
-722 LSSESLIQSL
+722 KIHRLS
-732 NKEQQRHFLENCERP
+732 KDQQRQLVETGEKSIQEIIQPKSTDLYGNCF
-747 IKETIQLKRTD
+747 KV
-758 MCGTTSKMKSLM
+758 TSFKCPMSTQI
-770 YPVSKQTFRWPE
+770 PSWTE
-782 KTKIPTKATT
+782 KTRIPRG
-792 ITLIQAAILSW
+792 
-803 IVSITSKELTLLVYL
+803 
-818 AALQSLLSL
+818 
-827 TTDLH
+827 DLH
-832 HNLKSRIKE
+832 HNLKRKMKE
-841 CTSSQNNK
+841 CTSFQSKK

-862 RDKRIAQTQEMLTH
+862 RDKRIAQTQEILQY
-876 LLPIMKNT
+876 LLPIMEST
-884 KNMKTAQ
+884 KIVQNPQ
-891 IKQIFNLRT
+891 IKQILNPRT
-900 NRQSQHQLKPATCI
+900 NFQIQHQLKPATFI
-914 NIEKNSTSWTPP
+914 NIKRYTTSWTQP
-926 RNLHVL
+926 RNPRFTSQSNLVVS
-932 TQRDFMTQSSE
+932 SSE
-943 WFQSVPEK
+943 WLQSVSQR
-951 SFESLSPLKD
+951 SFESLSPLKV
-961 PKNRKKHSGV
+961 PKKKKKHSQIKATKTQDV
-971 CTTTTECKKP
+971 KP
-981 LKRETVSSSFEM
+981 LSSKWETAPSSFEK
-993 DANVKHKNLQTEDSN
+993 DADIKGKSLQAEGSSD
-1008 WQNSIRVVPGL
+1008 QNSKQIAPHL
-1019 TEKKEE
+1019 TRNRDE
-1025 QPNKNDGQ
+1025 QPNRNYGQ
-1033 PTFHL
+1033 PTSI
-1038 KFQRDD
+1038 